1 MSRALLGYALFIA
14 ILTVVCSP
22 QDPSQQLQSSPAHLT
37 AAESPPVLFTD
48 VAAQVGLDF
57 ANLSGRDNPQLLV
70 ETTGTGVAFLDYDG
84 DGWLD
89 LFFVNGTL
97 LDADPPQA
105 TNRLFHNESG
115 PSTQRHFREVTRQ
128 SGLLAKGWGMGCATG
143 DIDND
148 GDTDL
153 LVTYWG
159 PNLLYRNNGD
169 STFDEIA
176 TQAGVDH
183 PGWGTSAAFADLDS
197 DGWLDL
203 YVTNY
208 LHIDLDHP
216 PQDGQPCQ
224 YKGLAVP
231 CGPQG
236 VPAQADVLYRNN
248 GNGTFADMSTRS
260 GLDQWTY
267 AGLGVAFGDFDNDGD
282 LDIYVANDSEPNMIL
297 RNDGDWYFSEIGQA
311 AGAAYNESGR
321 PQAGM
326 GVHSGDYDNDGD
338 LDLFVTNF
346 SEDYNTLYQNQ
357 SPPMTA
363 SMSFVDV
370 SHATGLSAGDRPYL
384 GWATAFWDYDN
395 DGWLDL
401 YVINSHVYPQ
411 LGVHASGLTY
421 RQRNLLYQNQHGHF
435 IEVGRRAGA
444 AWQLEAASRAAAQGD
459 YDNDGDLDL
468 AVVNHNAAPTL
479 LRNEGGNFND
489 WLGIEL
495 VGHVSNR
502 DGIGTRI
509 WIFTADQVQMRE
521 VFRGY
526 GFQGQHDPRVLIG
539 LGSNKTVDRVEIHW
553 PSGSRQ
559 TIATPPVRRYLKVHE
574 GRDGFEQGPAIPPP
588 QSDSPI
594 ALSQTPNRNAADFA
608 ALGNQYYQAGQY
620 GEAHAAFYQALALD
634 PTHKLANLGMGTLLY
649 AGMGAAAEALS
660 YVEEAA
666 RRDSSWAESFLVL
679 GKVYMDLDRPAS
691 ATQAFER
698 VTRLRTQDWEAYFW
712 LGRAYEQSNRLTEAA
727 NAFGNATR
735 WAPWEPEPLL
745 ELAQLYAM
753 QGNKKAAGE
762 MNKRFARYHRLA
774 QRVES
779 LQAQINREPQNE
791 KAFLDLGLAY
801 MEQGRLEQAATHYQ
815 GMVDR
820 APQSALGLYGL
831 GLLCLRRNDL
841 QGALGYLH
849 KAAVY
854 APDDAEIRGALG
866 QAYFQLE
873 RYDEAVV
880 EWEQIADTTRSGRML
895 QQARARIASAAEGHP
910 TDAKRG
916 R

>member
-1 MSRALLGYALFIA
+1 MGSRFRQFESIGGNVSRTLLGSTLFIA
-14 ILTVVCSP
+14 ILAVGCPSEQP
-22 QDPSQQLQSSPAHLT
+22 QSASVQSPAHLPST
-37 AAESPPVLFTD
+37 STPEKSPPVLFTD
-48 VAAQVGLDF
+48 VAAQVGLYF
-57 ANLSGRDNPQLLV
+57 ANLSGQDNPQLLV

-105 TNRLFHNESG
+105 TNRLFRNEPG
-115 PSTQRHFREVTRQ
+115 PNAQRHFREVTRQ

-176 TQAGVDH
+176 AQAGVDH
-183 PGWGTSAAFADLDS
+183 PGWGTSAAFADLDG

-248 GNGTFADMSTRS
+248 GDGTFVDMSASS
-260 GLDQWTY
+260 GLDQWSY
-267 AGLGVAFGDFDNDGD
+267 AGLGVAFGDLDNDGD
-282 LDIYVANDSEPNMIL
+282 LDIYVANDSEPNVIL
-297 RNDGDWYFSEIGQA
+297 RNDGDWYFSEIGQS
-311 AGAAYNESGR
+311 AGAAYSESGR
-321 PQAGM
+321 AQAGM

-357 SPPMTA
+357 SPTTA
-363 SMSFVDV
+363 SMRFVDV
-370 SHATGLSAGDRPYL
+370 SHATGLSASDRPYL

-401 YVINSHVYPQ
+401 YVINGHVYPQ
-411 LGVHASGLTY
+411 LGIHASGLTY
-421 RQRNLLYQNQHGHF
+421 RQRNLLYQNQHGRF
-435 IEVGRRAGA
+435 IEVGRWAGA
-444 AWQLEAASRAAAQGD
+444 AWQLKAASRAAAQGD

-489 WLGIEL
+489 WLGLEL

-502 DGIGTRI
+502 DGIGARI
-509 WIFTADQVQMRE
+509 WIFTTDQVQMRE

-526 GFQGQHDPRVLIG
+526 GFQGQHDPRALIG
-539 LGSNKTVDRVEIHW
+539 LGSNKAVERIEIHW

-559 TIATPPVRRYLKVHE
+559 TIATPPVRRYLKIHE

-588 QSDSPI
+588 QIESPI
-594 ALSQTPNRNAADFA
+594 ASPQIPSRSAADFA

-620 GEAHAAFYQALALD
+620 GEAHAAFYRALTLD

-649 AGMGAAAEALS
+649 AGMGEADEALL

-666 RRDSSWAESFLVL
+666 RRDSSSAESFFVL
-679 GKVYMDLDRPAS
+679 GQVYMDLDRPAL
-691 ATQAFER
+691 AARAFAR
-698 VTRLRTQDWEAYFW
+698 VTRLRAQDWEAYCW
-712 LGRAYEQSNRLTEAA
+712 LGRAYGQSNRLTEAA

-735 WAPWEPEPLL
+735 WAPWEPEPLW

-753 QGNKKAAGE
+753 QGNEKAAGE
-762 MNKRFARYHRLA
+762 MNQRFERYHRLA

-779 LQAQINREPQNE
+779 LQAQIDREPQNE
-791 KAFLDLGLAY
+791 KAFGDLGLAY
-801 MEQGRLEQAATHYQ
+801 MAQGRLDRAATHYQ
-815 GMVDR
+815 DMVDR

-831 GLLCLRRNDL
+831 GLLCLRRNDP
-841 QGALGYLH
+841 QSALGYLQ
-849 KAAVY
+849 KAAIY

-880 EWEQIADTTRSGRML
+880 EWEHIADTTRIGRML
-895 QQARARIASAAEGHP
+895 
-910 TDAKRG
+910 KRVD
-916 R
+916 